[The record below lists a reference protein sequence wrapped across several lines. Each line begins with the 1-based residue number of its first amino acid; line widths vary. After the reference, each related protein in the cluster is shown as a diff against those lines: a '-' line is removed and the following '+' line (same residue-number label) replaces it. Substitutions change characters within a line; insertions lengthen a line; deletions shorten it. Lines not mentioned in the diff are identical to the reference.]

1 MKLLKRPIQIELD
14 IVLDIRERLSSQS
27 VAATFQVEHKSGIS
41 KKYIVSDKV
50 RDRYGAI
57 VESAIETISTFPKLH
72 IGKVY
77 QSNESYT
84 VYIPVHSDAIQEL
97 LVKFRLHDHARDT
110 LIPNIP
116 DSTSTKTVIYIKDIR
131 MNGQAVDNEIEMLMI
146 LKEIC
151 QGLCEGDIHPL
162 IDLAYDE

>member
-1 MKLLKRPIQIELD
+1 MK
-14 IVLDIRERLSSQS
+14 IR
-27 VAATFQVEHKSGIS
+27 H
-41 KKYIVSDKV
+41 
-50 RDRYGAI
+50 
-57 VESAIETISTFPKLH
+57 
-72 IGKVY
+72 
-77 QSNESYT
+77 
-84 VYIPVHSDAIQEL
+84 IPVHSDAMQEL